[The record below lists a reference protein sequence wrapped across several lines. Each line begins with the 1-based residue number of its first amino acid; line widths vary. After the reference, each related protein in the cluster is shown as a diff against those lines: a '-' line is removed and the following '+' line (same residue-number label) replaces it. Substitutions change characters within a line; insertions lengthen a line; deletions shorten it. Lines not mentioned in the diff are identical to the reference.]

1 MQLVPVNPA
10 GSLCKMSFILS
21 GQCEASQTFLF
32 WNKATCHSA
41 LLCTGSHALLLWVS
55 IAVPHLFVTTTAAK
69 GLNRQTFPFSD
80 AGNANVS
87 HALQAEMQGCTVVR
101 QLDVVTSAL
110 CASSA
115 DIWILDQASS
125 SSTLMA
131 LASSNEHCS
140 RQQVNHIAEPSIWH
154 TGYGA
159 QLAKAVHLCPTC
171 KASMPY
177 HPSTYV
183 DSPLFLWKHHN
194 AEGLIILHGTIA
206 RVFVEEYLT
215 NMIWRP

>member
-1 MQLVPVNPA
+1 
-10 GSLCKMSFILS
+10 MSFILS
-21 GQCEASQTFLF
+21 GQCKASQTFLF
-32 WNKATCHSA
+32 WNKAACHSA

-55 IAVPHLFVTTTAAK
+55 IAVPQLLDNHCCQRSH
-69 GLNRQTFPFSD
+69 RQSFPFSD

-115 DIWILDQASS
+115 DIWILDQGSS

-140 RQQVNHIAEPSIWH
+140 RQQVNHIAEPSVWH

-159 QLAKAVHLCPTC
+159 QLAQAVHHCPTC

-177 HPSTYV
+177 RPFTCIVSH
-183 DSPLFLWKHHN
+183 LFL
-194 AEGLIILHGTIA
+194 
-206 RVFVEEYLT
+206 
-215 NMIWRP
+215 

>member
-1 MQLVPVNPA
+1 MQLVPVKPP
-10 GSLCKMSFILS
+10 GSLCKTSFILS
-21 GQCEASQTFLF
+21 GQCKASQTFLF
-32 WNKATCHSA
+32 WNKAACHSA

-55 IAVPHLFVTTTAAK
+55 IAVPRLLDYHCCQRCARESH
-69 GLNRQTFPFSD
+69 RQSFPFSD

-140 RQQVNHIAEPSIWH
+140 RQQVNHIADPSIWCITCISCTSLSNMQGQH
-154 TGYGA
+154 A
-159 QLAKAVHLCPTC
+159 ISPFHLYCQP
-171 KASMPY
+171 P
-177 HPSTYV
+177 V
-183 DSPLFLWKHHN
+183 PLN
-194 AEGLIILHGTIA
+194 TS
-206 RVFVEEYLT
+206 
-215 NMIWRP
+215 

>member
-1 MQLVPVNPA
+1 
-10 GSLCKMSFILS
+10 MSFILS

-140 RQQVNHIAEPSIWH
+140 RQQVNHIADPSIWCITCISCTSLSNMQGQH
-154 TGYGA
+154 A
-159 QLAKAVHLCPTC
+159 ISPFHLYCQP
-171 KASMPY
+171 P
-177 HPSTYV
+177 V
-183 DSPLFLWKHHN
+183 PLN
-194 AEGLIILHGTIA
+194 TS
-206 RVFVEEYLT
+206 
-215 NMIWRP
+215 